1 MMKWFL
7 MVLVAV
13 VLGWGCVSS
22 PPYREQY
29 IDTQCNVST
38 EDLFQQMSAYF
49 LTNNWNLIKY
59 DTQLGFL
66 EAHSNETFSTDPL
79 VSALGGFSWTYKPK
93 WTIQAVDNY
102 LVDSTV
108 SPIRTEKRGKKI
120 VAICTTIET
129 GGATNRSATT
139 SEGSVFYSDSTAKIP
154 KFDFYWETRKHF
166 ESICGKISFVD
177 RYKAKK
183 NK

>member
-7 MVLVAV
+7 VLVV
-13 VLGWGCVSS
+13 VLVLGWGCVSH

-66 EAHSNETFSTDPL
+66 EAHSNNTFLQSIYPSGPL
-79 VSALGGFSWTYKPK
+79 VTHKPK
-93 WTIQAVDNY
+93 WTIQAVDNFII
-102 LVDSTV
+102 DSTA
-108 SPIRTEKRGKKI
+108 SPIKTEKRGKKI
-120 VAICTTIET
+120 IAICTAIENE
-129 GGATNRSATT
+129 GGINSSKST
-139 SEGSVFYSDSTAKIP
+139 SEGRWFYSDSTMRIP
-154 KFDFYWETRKHF
+154 RFDFYWETRNYF
-166 ESICGKISFVD
+166 EKLCGKISFVD

-183 NK
+183 KK

>member
-1 MMKWFL
+1 MKWFL
-7 MVLVAV
+7 MVMVAV
-13 VLGWGCVSS
+13 VVWGCVPAST
-22 PPYREQY
+22 YREQY
-29 IDTQCNVST
+29 IDTQCTVST
-38 EDLFQQMSAYF
+38 DDLFQQMSAYF

-66 EAHSNETFSTDPL
+66 EAHSNETFLQSIYPTGPL
-79 VSALGGFSWTYKPK
+79 YLHRPK

-120 VAICTTIET
+120 IAICTAIEKE
-129 GGATNRSATT
+129 GGLNSTKPT
-139 SEGSVFYSDSTAKIP
+139 SEGRWFYSDSTSRIP
-154 KFDFYWETRKHF
+154 QFDFYWETRKHF

-183 NK
+183 SK